1 MRQYSNGKFWILKPG
16 AQPRSEPFRAL
27 LWAFTEAVRTPGGP
41 HFKEK
46 RESAFDQAMT
56 ALLDDFAKL
65 TLTHGN

>member
-1 MRQYSNGKFWILKPG
+1 VGHI
-16 AQPRSEPFRAL
+16 
-27 LWAFTEAVRTPGGP
+27 
-41 HFKEK
+41 FKEK